1 MPDSMVSGSVV
12 GRGGGG
18 GGQQQQRVRPGKLD
32 SLPDY
37 SISFEE
43 GSESVEEGSQEG
55 SESTHTHTQTHTLV
69 FGTLV
74 VAFTMAMNELWQLR
88 LVGSTSAP
96 EEVSQG

>member
-1 MPDSMVSGSVV
+1 MPDSTVSGSVV

-43 GSESVEEGSQEG
+43 GSES
-55 SESTHTHTQTHTLV
+55 THTHTHTHKHTRLYLV
-69 FGTLV
+69 H
-74 VAFTMAMNELWQLR
+74 W
-88 LVGSTSAP
+88 
-96 EEVSQG
+96 